1 MTAAPRISV
10 VLIVHNGDDFV
21 ADAIASVRAQ
31 SLADWEL
38 VAVDDGS
45 TDATADILA
54 RHAAD
59 LGPRM
64 RVVRHPGGANRGM
77 SASRN
82 LGIHESRSG
91 LVTFLDHDDIL
102 EPGKLAAHVAA
113 FDAHPEADVVIG
125 PNLRWYSWADPDRE
139 DEIQDLG
146 VPAGAT
152 LPPPGPLPAFLARS
166 RAAPLGI
173 TVRRGV
179 LEAVGGF
186 ENAFTG
192 MYEDQVLQAKLYV
205 RHPVHVLDAVLHR
218 YRQHPDSC
226 VRRTFG
232 AGTQLL
238 ARRRFLR
245 WLRGHLDQHGITDPG
260 LRAVVRKE
268 LGRTRLARWHW
279 LRRQMLLAA
288 AGTVRG
294 LGWRR

>member
-1 MTAAPRISV
+1 MSPPPRITV
-10 VLIVHNGDDFV
+10 VLIVRNGDEFV
-21 ADAIASVRAQ
+21 SDAVASVRAQ

-45 TDATADILA
+45 TDGTAGIL
-54 RHAAD
+54 RQHAAEI
-59 LGPRM
+59 GSRM
-64 RVVRHPGGANRGM
+64 RIVGHPGGVNRGM

-82 LGIHESRSG
+82 LGIREARSD

-113 FDAHPEADVVIG
+113 FDGHPEADVVIG
-125 PNLRWYSWADPDRE
+125 PNLRWYSWADPGRE

-186 ENAFTG
+186 EDAFTG

-205 RHPVHVLDAVLHR
+205 RHPVHVLEPVLHR

-232 AGTQLL
+232 AGTQQL

-245 WLRGHLDQHGITDPG
+245 WLRGHLDHHGITDPG
-260 LRAVVRKE
+260 LRAVVRTE

-279 LRRQMLLAA
+279 LRRQALLTA
-288 AGTVRG
+288 AGAARR
-294 LGWRR
+294 LGFRR